1 MLIQGALAEWLGTGL
16 QNLVQRFESARHLLL
31 RVSDLYYSPI
41 VFTPIKEC
49 VKGFYNYL
57 IINVFKKTIM
67 HTVSS
72 CRPYICLP

>member
-1 MLIQGALAEWLGTGL
+1 MLGG
-16 QNLVQRFESARHLLL
+16 
-31 RVSDLYYSPI
+31 VSVFYYSPI
-41 VFTPIKEC
+41 DFMPIMEC